1 MGKQT
6 CARAH
11 RALPGPSPVSASR
24 GREDAVGG
32 RSGEPGQLLTL
43 EARRA
48 GSKTGPRWEPR
59 ALGSRP
65 SCTPRPA
72 LLNRISPLFTNIS
85 FSKAGAAVALL
96 S

>member
-1 MGKQT
+1 MRT
-6 CARAH
+6 RTP
-11 RALPGPSPVSASR
+11 RPPGSFSVSTSR
-24 GREDAVGG
+24 GREDASGG
-32 RSGEPGQLLTL
+32 RSGEPGHLLSPCKPA
-43 EARRA
+43 EQE
-48 GSKTGPRWEPR
+48 SKQDQGGNPG
-59 ALGSRP
+59 ALGSGP

>member
-24 GREDAVGG
+24 GREDAGGG

-48 GSKTGPRWEPR
+48 GSKTGPGWR

-72 LLNRISPLFTNIS
+72 LLNRISLLFTNIS